1 MREGGLMQ
9 VRIEVEVNDALAE
22 ACQAVGADPNALVA
36 PVAVWFSGSSY
47 SDVTIEFDV
56 EG

>member
-1 MREGGLMQ
+1 MRKGGVMQ
-9 VRIEVEVNDALAE
+9 VQIEVEVNDALAE
-22 ACQAVGADPNALVA
+22 ALQAVGAGPNAVVT

-47 SDVTIEFDV
+47 YDVTIEFDV